1 MAKHRAPGD
10 KSKDKGE
17 GPIAIRI
24 HQPLGGRRAGH
35 GSDLGWLVSLP
46 CFCNQLAAL
55 RRPETYDSVM
65 YFRSI
70 TPITSDRIPSS
81 QSSTHNENTML
92 SRPPIY
98 STGLHPV
105 PQLCYLTFP
114 DHQCRPYNTFLLH
127 SHTSCR
133 RMRRYICSVRRPLH
147 AAEFQLSASGVEIGQ
162 LECVP
167 EQDPDRV

>member
-1 MAKHRAPGD
+1 MDGHRAPGA

-24 HQPLGGRRAGH
+24 HQPLGRRRAGH

-46 CFCNQLAAL
+46 RFCNQLAAL
-55 RRPETYDSVM
+55 RTPETDDSVM

-70 TPITSDRIPSS
+70 TPIISDRIPSS
-81 QSSTHNENTML
+81 QSSTHNEDTTL

-98 STGLHPV
+98 YTGLHPG
-105 PQLCYLTFP
+105 PQLRYLTFP

-133 RMRRYICSVRRPLH
+133 RMRRYICSVRRPFH
-147 AAEFQLSASGVEIGQ
+147 AAESGVGIGN
-162 LECVP
+162 LEWVP
-167 EQDPDRV
+167 EKDPDRA